1 MEMIMQLEVSNH
13 TKHALDDSLIGR
25 TVVVRQVH
33 FEGLRSDCER
43 VGVREGQVFRLNA
56 RNGSH
61 LLLESRDGRTAK
73 LRREYAR
80 FIEVEDLGG
89 SAWP

>member
-1 MEMIMQLEVSNH
+1 MKLDVSTAAN
-13 TKHALDDSLIGR
+13 HALDDSLVGHAI
-25 TVVVRQVH
+25 VVRQVH

-56 RNGSH
+56 GNASH

-80 FIEVEDLGG
+80 FIEVEPLGE
-89 SAWP
+89 SEWP